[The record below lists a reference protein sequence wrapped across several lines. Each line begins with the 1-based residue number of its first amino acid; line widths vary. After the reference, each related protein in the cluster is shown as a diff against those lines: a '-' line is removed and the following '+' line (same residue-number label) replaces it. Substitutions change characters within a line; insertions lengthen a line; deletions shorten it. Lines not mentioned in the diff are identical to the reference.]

1 MAAALLVCQG
11 GSRKGARFRIGA
23 RAARGPGGN
32 GGGPGRRTRGRGRER
47 AAVRRA
53 HPPRRRSDRGDD
65 AVDTRKRKGTGV
77 NRVDPEVLDGV
88 LDMLRELAGDW
99 EYDGEITPDTSFL
112 GDLGLESLDIVVL
125 GTLVQQRYGR
135 LPFAEYLEELGQR

>member
-1 MAAALLVCQG
+1 M
-11 GSRKGARFRIGA
+11 
-23 RAARGPGGN
+23 
-32 GGGPGRRTRGRGRER
+32 
-47 AAVRRA
+47 
-53 HPPRRRSDRGDD
+53 
-65 AVDTRKRKGTGV
+65 

-88 LDMLRELAGDW
+88 LGMLRELAGDW

-135 LPFAEYLEELGQR
+135 LPFAEYLEALGQRPVEERDVTVAEVVAFVCENRQPSLEEV